1 MSELNEYGRL
11 LLKTLEH
18 LRVVTAME
26 DYPVSGK
33 LNRLDKIID
42 LLRADGM
49 KPEYNIEYGQL
60 IYESLREYQRHLR
73 TEPFITRSSEDQR
86 KIEMCDEMITCLPKV
101 YRQ

>member
-1 MSELNEYGRL
+1 MNELNAYGQL

-26 DYPVSGK
+26 DYPASGK
-33 LNRLDKIID
+33 LHRLDKIID

-60 IYESLREYQRHLR
+60 IYESLREYQKHLR
-73 TEPFITRSSEDQR
+73 SEPFDTRSSEDQQ
-86 KIEMCDEMITCLPKV
+86 KIEMCNEMIKLLPKV